1 MYTNFAKF
9 CGFKFSRI
17 VKCLRGLLYIHVL
30 FTCALSLM
38 EIEGFTA
45 ILPKLKSINQYDCH
59 FTLSKNGIVLILN

>member
-17 VKCLRGLLYIHVL
+17 VKSLRGLLYMHVL

-45 ILPKLKSINQYDCH
+45 ILPKLKSINQYD
-59 FTLSKNGIVLILN
+59 